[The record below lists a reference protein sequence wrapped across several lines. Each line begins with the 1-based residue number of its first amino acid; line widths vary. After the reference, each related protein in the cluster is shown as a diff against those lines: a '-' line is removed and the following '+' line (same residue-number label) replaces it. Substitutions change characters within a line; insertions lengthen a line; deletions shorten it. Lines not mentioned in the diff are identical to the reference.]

1 MLSKAIIHLFVI
13 IIISIVVYVNQV
25 MLADSIKDY
34 AVVYTVFGYLACLL
48 VKI

>member
-13 IIISIVVYVNQV
+13 IIISIVAYVSHV
-25 MLADSIKDY
+25 IFADSIKDY
-34 AVVYTVFGYLACLL
+34 AVIYTVFGYLVCLI